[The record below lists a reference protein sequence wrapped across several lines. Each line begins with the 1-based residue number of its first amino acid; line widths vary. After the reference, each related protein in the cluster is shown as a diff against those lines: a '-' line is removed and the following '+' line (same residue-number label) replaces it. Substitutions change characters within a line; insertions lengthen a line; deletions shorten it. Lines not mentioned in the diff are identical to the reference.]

1 MRIHWIQHVSFEKLG
16 NIEEWI
22 NNNNHQLSCTKQFKG
37 DTLPKMEDFDF
48 LIVMGGPMGVYDTDK
63 YNWLKEELLFI
74 KTAIDSNKVV
84 LGICLGSQFIA
95 AAMGAKVFSAPIKE
109 IGWFP
114 IQIKSDPE
122 HSPLSFENFTPTV
135 FHWHGDTFDL
145 PYNAKLIAS
154 TNEVAHQAF
163 SINNKVIG
171 LQFHLE
177 QTKDTIKEMITHCNE
192 ELLEKGL
199 KIQTE
204 NQIKNEITYFESNR
218 KAMFGVLDYLS
229 KRVI

>member
-16 NIEEWI
+16 NIEEWMS
-22 NNNNHQLSCTKQFKG
+22 NNNHQLSCTKQFEG
-37 DTLPKMEDFDF
+37 DHLPKIEDFDF

-63 YNWLKEELLFI
+63 YNWLKDELLFI
-74 KTAIDSNKVV
+74 RAAIDSKKVV

-95 AAMGAKVFSAPIKE
+95 AAMGAKIYSAPIKE

-114 IQIKSDPE
+114 IQIKSDFE
-122 HSPLSFENFTPTV
+122 HNPLSFESFTPTV

-145 PYNAKLIAS
+145 PDNAQLIAS

-163 SINNKVIG
+163 LMNNKVIG

-177 QTKDTIKEMITHCNE
+177 QTEDTIKEMIASCSE

-199 KIQTE
+199 KIKTKD
-204 NQIKNEITYFESNR
+204 QIENEITYFDSNR
-218 KAMFGVLDYLS
+218 KAMFYILDYLS
-229 KRVI
+229 KHVI